1 MKKTFA
7 VALMLFMAVCFAPG
21 TGSAKSGNGQGSDT
35 GTQGR
40 DQDRTQDRDTLKD
53 GSCKFVTDDVPLLAG
68 YNRGKRLGPNDGS
81 GPRRDGS
88 RVGTGTCL
96 RT

>member
-21 TGSAKSGNGQGSDT
+21 TGSAKSGNGQGS
-35 GTQGR
+35 GT
-40 DQDRTQDRDTLKD
+40 QDRTQDRTQEPDRLQD
-53 GSCKFVTDDVPLLAG
+53 GSCQIVTDGAPLLAG
-68 YNRGKRLGPNDGS
+68 YKRGKRLGPQNGT

>member
-7 VALMLFMAVCFAPG
+7 IALMLFMAVCFAPG
-21 TGSAKSGNGQGSDT
+21 TGSAKSGNGQGG
-35 GTQGR
+35 GTQDQDR
-40 DQDRTQDRDTLKD
+40 TQDRTQDRDTLKD
-53 GSCKFVTDDVPLLAG
+53 GSCQIVTDGAPLLAG
-68 YNRGKRLGPNDGS
+68 YNRGKRLGPKDGS

-88 RVGTGTCL
+88 RGATCL

>member
-21 TGSAKSGNGQGSDT
+21 TGSAKSGNGQGSNT
-35 GTQGR
+35 G
-40 DQDRTQDRDTLKD
+40 TQDRDQKRETLKD
-53 GSCKFVTDDVPLLAG
+53 GTCLFGIDSAPLLAG
-68 YNRGKRLGPNDGS
+68 YKRGKRLGPQNGT

>member
-21 TGSAKSGNGQGSDT
+21 TGSAKSGNGQGGGSQK
-35 GTQGR
+35 GTL
-40 DQDRTQDRDTLKD
+40 DRDRDKIQDCSYQL
-53 GSCKFVTDDVPLLAG
+53 VTDGAPLLAG
-68 YNRGKRLGPNDGS
+68 YNRGKRLGPKDGS

-88 RVGTGTCL
+88 RGATCL